1 MRFIVFVKATQ
12 ESEAGVMP
20 GPEMLRKMG
29 AFNQELVKAGAMLDG
44 GGLTPTSKGSR
55 ITWAGGKPTVTDGPF
70 TETKELVAGYWM
82 LQMRSKEEAIE
93 WLRRA
98 PFDDAQIEIRRL
110 FEMED
115 YDPAAAEANPK

>member
-29 AFNQELVKAGAMLDG
+29 AFNQELIKAGAMLDG
-44 GGLTPTSKGSR
+44 GGLTPTSQAAR
-55 ITWAGGKPTVTDGPF
+55 ITWAGGKPTVTDGTF
-70 TETKELVAGYWM
+70 TETKELVAGYWI
-82 LQMRSKEEAIE
+82 LQMRSKEEALE

>member
-1 MRFIVFVKATQ
+1 MRFIVLVKATEKS
-12 ESEAGVMP
+12 ESGAMP
-20 GPEMLRKMG
+20 SPEMLTKMG

-44 GGLTPTSKGSR
+44 GGLTPTSEGAR
-55 ITWAGGKPTVTDGPF
+55 VTWAGGKPTVTDGPF
-70 TETKELVAGYWM
+70 TETKELVAGYWI
-82 LQMRSKEEAIE
+82 LQMRSKEEALE